1 LTVVLLI
8 AAGLLL
14 RSYEKLRSADL
25 GCTTKNVLTMRLSLP
40 KATYPDAEHRT
51 AFNEELLA
59 RVRALRGVQAA
70 GMTTAVPGQGYTS
83 DNCFGIPGHPPPPQG
98 EAQCALERS
107 VDPGYFDAIQIPLLR
122 GRFFTAQEGLRPA
135 DSVIVSQAFVKQYF
149 PGEDPIGRQL
159 ELNPDRQRTMEIVGV
174 VGDTRYVISEPPQPM
189 IYLPLSLG
197 FRRSTVLVIRSGQD
211 VSALALAVQRTI
223 QSLDRDLPV
232 ASVLTM
238 DQLIGASTIEASFTS
253 TLIVAFALIALLL
266 AAVGLYGVLSY
277 LSTLRVK
284 EIGVRI
290 AIGAKRQQV
299 LQLMLFDGLK
309 PAAIG
314 IGFGLMGG
322 VLAARLIRTMLY
334 GVGALD
340 PLAFAAAIGAVGLFS
355 VCSCLVPAWRAS
367 RIDPMDALR
376 SE

>member
-1 LTVVLLI
+1 
-8 AAGLLL
+8 
-14 RSYEKLRSADL
+14 
-25 GCTTKNVLTMRLSLP
+25 
-40 KATYPDAEHRT
+40 
-51 AFNEELLA
+51 
-59 RVRALRGVQAA
+59 
-70 GMTTAVPGQGYTS
+70 
-83 DNCFGIPGHPPPPQG
+83 
-98 EAQCALERS
+98 LERS